1 MLLHGPEREGGLSL
15 RTISYR
21 SKARLRKG
29 LKILL
34 AVLAALA
41 LCLILFAVY
50 LGRYVVYTPDGV
62 RLDFGR
68 NTARDVTLDTGP
80 RETDP
85 PLENVEIEFADP
97 GERGEDT
104 ARVSGFYID
113 LEMLQDPAAVLEA
126 VKELTPPC
134 TVMIDLKG
142 GNGSFYYSTAID
154 GAQKADID
162 IATVDAV
169 ISYLRSHG
177 FTMVARIRTFQDS
190 NFALNHIACSLR
202 TASGALWV
210 GNGFYWLD
218 PASDTV
224 VAYLKQIAREL
235 AEKGFKEIVF
245 DDFRFPNGTQIVYTS
260 DKNRTDLIAGV
271 ATDLLNFF
279 ASSNITISF
288 GNPTADFALAGA
300 SHVYLSGVTGSGV
313 SAAVKGYSRL
323 SDLQNQLV
331 FLTGSKDR
339 RFDDY
344 QVLRPLLSSVIQ

>member
-1 MLLHGPEREGGLSL
+1 MRSL
-15 RTISYR
+15 SYR
-21 SKARLRKG
+21 SRTRLKKG
-29 LKILL
+29 LKL
-34 AVLAALA
+34 VLAGLGAL
-41 LCLILFAVY
+41 LLLVLLFAVF
-50 LGRYVVYTPDGV
+50 LGRYVVYTPEGA
-62 RLDFGR
+62 RLDFKR
-68 NTARDVTLDTGP
+68 NTARDVELPDAQPTPSSPIESL
-80 RETDP
+80 
-85 PLENVEIEFADP
+85 EIEFADP
-97 GERGEDT
+97 GERNRETT
-104 ARVSGFYID
+104 AVSGVYID
-113 LEMLQDPAAVLEA
+113 LEMLQDPEAVLEA
-126 VKELTPPC
+126 VKELSAPC
-134 TVMIDLKG
+134 TVLMDLKG
-142 GNGSFYYSTAID
+142 GNGSFYYSTGID
-154 GAQKADID
+154 GAQQAAID
-162 IATVDAV
+162 IGTVDAV

-177 FTMVARIRTFQDS
+177 FTMVARIKTFQDS
-190 NFALNHIACSLR
+190 NFALNHIVSSLR

-260 DKNRTDLIAGV
+260 DKNRSDLIAGV

-288 GNPTADFALAGA
+288 GNPNADFALTGA

-344 QVLRPLLSSVIQ
+344 QVLRPLLSKVVQ